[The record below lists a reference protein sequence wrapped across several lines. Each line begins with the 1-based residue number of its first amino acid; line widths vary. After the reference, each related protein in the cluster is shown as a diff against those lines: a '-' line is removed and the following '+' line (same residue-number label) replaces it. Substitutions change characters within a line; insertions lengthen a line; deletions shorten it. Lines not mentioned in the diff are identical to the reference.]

1 MKTKIFEISAD
12 PIANDEMDEIVD
24 VLRND
29 GVIVYPTET
38 YYGLG
43 ANGFSVKAIQDV
55 FRLKKRESSKPLSI
69 IISDISML
77 DPIVSDIP
85 PLFPPLIAEFW
96 PGPLTIILKASPKIP
111 VEMQEEGTIGVRLT
125 GHNWVRSL
133 VSRARFPITATSA
146 NISGEKEISTASEA
160 KKMFLGKVD
169 LIVDGGRTPGMA
181 PSTIVDLSK
190 GMPRLIREGRISA
203 RELKDILPSLSESTS

>member
-1 MKTKIFEISAD
+1 MKTKIFEISSD
-12 PIANDEMDEIVD
+12 PVANAGMDEIVE

-29 GVIVYPTET
+29 GIIVYPTET

-43 ANGFSVKAIQDV
+43 AHGFSAKAIQDV

-77 DPIVSDIP
+77 APIVSDIP
-85 PLFPPLIAEFW
+85 PLFRPLIKEFW
-96 PGPLTIILKASPKIP
+96 PGPLTIILKASSQIP

-146 NISGEKEISTASEA
+146 NISGEKETWWSLWPTHGQAVISVEV
-160 KKMFLGKVD
+160 FH
-169 LIVDGGRTPGMA
+169 
-181 PSTIVDLSK
+181 
-190 GMPRLIREGRISA
+190 
-203 RELKDILPSLSESTS
+203 

>member
-1 MKTKIFEISAD
+1 MKTKIFEISSD
-12 PIANDEMDEIVD
+12 PIAEDGMDEIVE

-29 GVIVYPTET
+29 GIIVYPTET
-38 YYGLG
+38 YYALG
-43 ANGFSVKAIQDV
+43 ANGFSGMAIQDV
-55 FRLKKRESSKPLSI
+55 FRLKKRESSKPLSL

-77 DPIVSDIP
+77 APIVSDVP
-85 PLFPPLIAEFW
+85 PLFRPLIKEFW
-96 PGPLTIILKASPKIP
+96 PGPLTIILKASPKMP
-111 VEMQEEGTIGVRLT
+111 VELQEEGTIGVRLT

-160 KKMFLGKVD
+160 KKMFGGKVD

-181 PSTIVDLSK
+181 PSTIVDMSR
-190 GMPRLIREGRISA
+190 GIPRLIREGRISA
-203 RELKDILPSLSESTS
+203 SQLKNILPSLSDPTS